1 MDISFEKLWKIS
13 KELQLSLSL
22 DESLCKILTALT
34 AGDGFAFNRAIIFLK
49 EGTRLIPKVW
59 IGPKTID
66 EAYKVWK
73 EISSQPHAL
82 EDLLSKCSRREYLK
96 SLPTISIELNIN
108 DFNPDFLNNGPTK
121 IDKSDL
127 VPETLRSVLEYLP
140 FVLVPL
146 KTESELLGLI
156 IADNMFNK
164 KAITDIDIKHLELYA
179 ALASNVIERA
189 NLFEEVK
196 KKEKALEKSYR
207 KLQEAQKKVISL
219 EKMAATGE
227 LSSTF
232 AHELRNPVA
241 IIGGYAE
248 NIYRNAEFPDSLKSK
263 MEIILKTV
271 NRMEFI
277 IQNLSDYIRIPQPQ
291 KNFVTINEIL
301 NRSLENLQIEITK
314 KNISIEKNIQDIGK
328 IYADPLLIEQVFTN
342 ILRNSIDA
350 IDRNGLIYIN
360 VYRKETKITVEF
372 IDNGKGM
379 TDEVMNTLFTPFHS
393 GKREGLGLGL
403 AVSKK
408 IILLHNGKIDIKS
421 KLGSGTT
428 VSILFP
434 VAEEVKDEKDLT
446 H

>member
-1 MDISFEKLWKIS
+1 
-13 KELQLSLSL
+13 
-22 DESLCKILTALT
+22 
-34 AGDGFAFNRAIIFLK
+34 
-49 EGTRLIPKVW
+49 
-59 IGPKTID
+59 
-66 EAYKVWK
+66 
-73 EISSQPHAL
+73 
-82 EDLLSKCSRREYLK
+82 
-96 SLPTISIELNIN
+96 
-108 DFNPDFLNNGPTK
+108 
-121 IDKSDL
+121 
-127 VPETLRSVLEYLP
+127 YLP
-140 FVLVPL
+140 IVLVPL

-196 KKEKALEKSYR
+196 KKEKALEESYR
-207 KLQEAQKKVISL
+207 KLQEAQKKLISL

>member
-49 EGTRLIPKVW
+49 EDTRLIPKVW

-127 VPETLRSVLEYLP
+127 VPKTLRSVLEYLP

-196 KKEKALEKSYR
+196 KKEKALEESYR

-232 AHELRNPVA
+232 AHELRNPV
-241 IIGGYAE
+241 
-248 NIYRNAEFPDSLKSK
+248 
-263 MEIILKTV
+263 
-271 NRMEFI
+271 
-277 IQNLSDYIRIPQPQ
+277 
-291 KNFVTINEIL
+291 
-301 NRSLENLQIEITK
+301 
-314 KNISIEKNIQDIGK
+314 
-328 IYADPLLIEQVFTN
+328 
-342 ILRNSIDA
+342 
-350 IDRNGLIYIN
+350 
-360 VYRKETKITVEF
+360 
-372 IDNGKGM
+372 
-379 TDEVMNTLFTPFHS
+379 
-393 GKREGLGLGL
+393 
-403 AVSKK
+403 
-408 IILLHNGKIDIKS
+408 
-421 KLGSGTT
+421 
-428 VSILFP
+428 
-434 VAEEVKDEKDLT
+434 
-446 H
+446 